1 MSDSTLDKTGLSAL
15 SQVGSTPSHISEAST
30 VVNEEKD
37 PIRQTSKIETNR
49 RLSTSLLSIVVE
61 KLPPPPEEATPS
73 ETNVQVQVHKT
84 DLTSPTADLSTL
96 QARI

>member
-30 VVNEEKD
+30 VVNAEKD
-37 PIRQTSKIETNR
+37 TITQTSRIETNR
-49 RLSTSLLSIVVE
+49 RLSTSLLSI
-61 KLPPPPEEATPS
+61 KLLPPPEEAMTT

-84 DLTSPTADLSTL
+84 DLTSPTAGLSTL

>member
-15 SQVGSTPSHISEAST
+15 SQVGSTPSHVSEAST
-30 VVNEEKD
+30 VVNAEKD
-37 PIRQTSKIETNR
+37 PITQTSRIETNR
-49 RLSTSLLSIVVE
+49 RLSTSLLSI
-61 KLPPPPEEATPS
+61 KLPPPPEEAMTT

>member
-30 VVNEEKD
+30 VVNAEKD
-37 PIRQTSKIETNR
+37 PIRQTSQIETNR
-49 RLSTSLLSIVVE
+49 RLSTSLLSIVME
-61 KLPPPPEEATPS
+61 KLPPPPEEATT
-73 ETNVQVQVHKT
+73 ETNVQVHKT
-84 DLTSPTADLSTL
+84 DVTSPTAADLSTM

>member
-30 VVNEEKD
+30 VVNAEKD
-37 PIRQTSKIETNR
+37 PIRQTSQIETNR
-49 RLSTSLLSIVVE
+49 RLSTSLLSIVME
-61 KLPPPPEEATPS
+61 KLPPPPEEATTT
-73 ETNVQVQVHKT
+73 ETNVQVHKT
-84 DLTSPTADLSTL
+84 DVTSPTAADLSTM

>member
-15 SQVGSTPSHISEAST
+15 SQVGSTPSHVSEAST
-30 VVNEEKD
+30 VVNAEKD
-37 PIRQTSKIETNR
+37 PIRQTSQIETNR
-49 RLSTSLLSIVVE
+49 RLSTSLLSIVME
-61 KLPPPPEEATPS
+61 KLPPPEEAMTT

>member
-30 VVNEEKD
+30 VVNAEKD
-37 PIRQTSKIETNR
+37 TITQTSRIETNR
-49 RLSTSLLSIVVE
+49 RLSTSLLSI
-61 KLPPPPEEATPS
+61 KLPPPPEEAMTT

-84 DLTSPTADLSTL
+84 DLTSPTAGLSTL